1 MPTLGRAA
9 QSTGSLWPGSLRRGP
24 TALPRE
30 EPSQPLAVQP
40 PELKHQTRKRCVPAL
55 DTLPAECSHLNE
67 PGNTLPSTTVHWAR
81 PPTWSLEVIDCR
93 CLKPLT
99 YEVAA
104 PTDNRNR
111 VGAR

>member
-55 DTLPAECSHLNE
+55 DMLPAECSHLNE
-67 PGNTLPSTTVHWAR
+67 PGNTPLGPATHVVIRSNRLPLPEA
-81 PPTWSLEVIDCR
+81 
-93 CLKPLT
+93 
-99 YEVAA
+99 
-104 PTDNRNR
+104 TDLWGGCTHR
-111 VGAR
+111 